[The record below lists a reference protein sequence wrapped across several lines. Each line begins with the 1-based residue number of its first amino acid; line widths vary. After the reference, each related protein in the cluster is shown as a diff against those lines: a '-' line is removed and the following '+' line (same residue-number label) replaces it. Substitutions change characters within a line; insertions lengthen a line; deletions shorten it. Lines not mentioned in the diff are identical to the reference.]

1 MQYAL
6 RERAPRSHGHLLAQ
20 NRTHRNFKAIQAARH
35 AHARAAQKPFSESR
49 INRRGIGIQVKRS
62 AQPRNQERQ
71 RGRERIAHAHAKQ
84 MRLIIQAA
92 MQPAAQHAA
101 LVHEAEAA
109 HDAGEL
115 IFKAFWA
122 VSRHRIC
129 VNCYEFHSI

>member
-1 MQYAL
+1 MGFDKLSPNGGIDPQGGIY
-6 RERAPRSHGHLLAQ
+6 G
-20 NRTHRNFKAIQAARH
+20 
-35 AHARAAQKPFSESR
+35 SR
-49 INRRGIGIQVKRS
+49 IGIQIKRS

-129 VNCYEFHSI
+129 LNCYEFHSVQLPMLPEAQQCLGIVGRAKPEL